1 MYDDV
6 TIAMYMMDLN
16 KLLSLKKMDNIR
28 HILELQVQSQL
39 IFHNILQFLEMRF
52 TFKKMNIFTI
62 FNLTL
67 KRF

>member
-28 HILELQVQSQL
+28 HILEL
-39 IFHNILQFLEMRF
+39 
-52 TFKKMNIFTI
+52 
-62 FNLTL
+62 
-67 KRF
+67 